1 MVLPLL
7 SSFNSSYYVNYK
19 SFGKKLAC
27 TVSVLLYTEK
37 NMAGSYPVSLPM
49 QRGKSMSSVSRDIL
63 MKDLFKGIELDR
75 LKIENDIK
83 VPNEFYQNLLDY
95 FMERSYLNRLSERE
109 RFSTDMNNTGKITW
123 LRITRLPVHP
133 DHMEDYELL
142 SRWQGVLASM
152 HAWGHRTL
160 FLLNRCG
167 GETRVYLGTASSEKG
182 VRSSDAVEQMR
193 ESASG
198 NMPGIE
204 LQALSPEE
212 ILDQISGGLSTYQAA
227 GAVTGIPSFRNSRKA
242 GMLQTLDQ
250 LSFGIRDL
258 NGNEKDYALLVIA
271 DPLKDGDVAELIGKM
286 RRLSS
291 EIHLD
296 VSRTVSETE
305 SQSENKNK
313 GAAAGSGGGLLGALI
328 GSCIGGGAAQIG
340 SILGRGLAAG
350 IGGLTGIQKQIGMS
364 YSRNVTTQYLDRFAQ
379 YAEQLLEQHIERL
392 KKGRNL
398 GFWNTGV
405 YVLGN
410 TKKDIR
416 TVTGMLRS
424 VYSGD
429 ETYLEPIRLHT
440 FKDGSGALETVK
452 YGMELVPLTAEEE
465 AEQGKEWH
473 IFGKVFQYVSTP
485 MNTEELSLAA
495 SLPRRD
501 VPGLRFVKTAVRF
514 ANNPAEFAGDSITLG
529 RVVDTGVIQ
538 NNEYKIDPHALVRH
552 ALVTGSTGSGKSTTC
567 KTIIRE
573 VSERGIPVLIIEPA
587 KDDYMRWAVQEN
599 RKLPEDRRFQLYMPG
614 VKEFEGEKLSEL
626 KLNPF
631 QPGAVREA
639 PVDLM
644 QRGEK
649 LTAVLNASLPVS
661 DVLPVI
667 IDETVYS
674 YLYRSFKAPFLAG
687 EMEQPLVYPKMD
699 GMIEMAKDV
708 LRARNYEQKVQ
719 DNIGA
724 SLETRFQYLVRGTRG
739 KILNVSRSTEFDE
752 LFRKPAVIN
761 LSRITNEKDRALIM
775 SLLMLSLYEYR
786 ISAYT
791 WDENWRREAQ
801 KNHLLHLTVIEEAHN
816 VLSRPRGDYGGTGN
830 PQQAAADLFV
840 SMLSEI
846 RSYGEGMMIVDQ
858 VPTRLIPDAVKNT
871 NYKIVHRLTSPDD
884 CDVMAAGLALRPDQ
898 KSLIVSLG
906 IGNAVICG
914 DMDDA
919 AAWVKIN
926 KLE

>member
-1 MVLPLL
+1 
-7 SSFNSSYYVNYK
+7 
-19 SFGKKLAC
+19 
-27 TVSVLLYTEK
+27 
-37 NMAGSYPVSLPM
+37 
-49 QRGKSMSSVSRDIL
+49 MSSVSRDIL
-63 MKDLFKGIELDR
+63 MNDLFKGIELDR

-109 RFSTDMNNTGKITW
+109 KFVSDGSTGKITW

-152 HAWGHRTL
+152 HAWGYRT
-160 FLLNRCG
+160 FFFLNRCG
-167 GETRVYLGTASSEKG
+167 GETRLYLGTASSEKG
-182 VRSSDAVEQMR
+182 VSASDAIEQMK

-212 ILDQISGGLSTYQAA
+212 IFAQISGGLSCYHSM
-227 GAVTGIPSFRNSRKA
+227 GAVTGIPSFRDSRKA

-291 EIHLD
+291 EIHLN
-296 VSRTVSETE
+296 VNRTVSETE

-313 GAAAGSGGGLLGALI
+313 GAAAGTGGGLLGALI
-328 GSCIGGGAAQIG
+328 GSCIGGGATQIG
-340 SILGRGLAAG
+340 AILGKGLMAG
-350 IGGLTGIQKQIGMS
+350 IGGMAGIQKQIGMS
-364 YSRNVTTQYLDRFAQ
+364 YSRNVTTQYMDRFAQ

-452 YGMELVPLTAEEE
+452 YGMELVPLTADEELKNE
-465 AEQGKEWH
+465 KGKEWH

-514 ANNPAEFAGDSITLG
+514 ANNPAELIGDSITLG

-552 ALVTGSTGSGKSTTC
+552 TLVTGSTGSGKSTTC

-573 VSERGIPVLIIEPA
+573 VAERGIPVLIIEPA
-587 KDDYMRWAVQEN
+587 KDDYMRWAVREN
-599 RKLPEDRRFQLYMPG
+599 RKLPENRRFRLYMPG
-614 VKEFEGEKLSEL
+614 VKEFEGEKLLEL

-631 QPGAVREA
+631 QPGAVRDV

-649 LTAVLNASLPVS
+649 LTAILNASLPVS

-674 YLYRSFKAPFLAG
+674 YLYRNFKVPFLSG
-687 EMEQPLVYPKMD
+687 EMEQPLAYPKMD

-739 KILNVSRSTEFDE
+739 KILNVSRSTEFEE

-791 WDENWRREAQ
+791 WDENWRKEAQ

-840 SMLSEI
+840 GMLSEI

-906 IGNAVICG
+906 IGNAIICG

-919 AAWVKIN
+919 AAWVKID
-926 KLE
+926 KTE

>member
-1 MVLPLL
+1 
-7 SSFNSSYYVNYK
+7 
-19 SFGKKLAC
+19 
-27 TVSVLLYTEK
+27 
-37 NMAGSYPVSLPM
+37 
-49 QRGKSMSSVSRDIL
+49 MSSVSRDIL

-109 RFSTDMNNTGKITW
+109 RFSTDMSNTGKITW

-152 HAWGHRTL
+152 HAWGHRTI

-167 GETRVYLGTASSEKG
+167 GETRVYLGTTSSEKG
-182 VRSSDAVEQMR
+182 VRSLDAVEQMR

-271 DPLKDGDVAELIGKM
+271 DPLKDGDVADLIGKM

-573 VSERGIPVLIIEPA
+573 VSERGMPVLIIEPA

-631 QPGAVREA
+631 QPGAVRDA

-674 YLYRSFKAPFLAG
+674 YLYRSFKAPFLTG

-699 GMIEMAKDV
+699 GMIEMAKDI

-752 LFRKPAVIN
+752 LFRKSAVIN

-791 WDENWRREAQ
+791 WDENW
-801 KNHLLHLTVIEEAHN
+801 
-816 VLSRPRGDYGGTGN
+816 TGN

-840 SMLSEI
+840 RMLSEI
-846 RSYGEGMMIVDQ
+846 RSSGEGMMIVDQ

>member
-1 MVLPLL
+1 
-7 SSFNSSYYVNYK
+7 
-19 SFGKKLAC
+19 
-27 TVSVLLYTEK
+27 
-37 NMAGSYPVSLPM
+37 
-49 QRGKSMSSVSRDIL
+49 MSSVSRDIL

-95 FMERSYLNRLSERE
+95 FMERSYLNHLSERE

-440 FKDGSGALETVK
+440 FKDGSDALETVK

-614 VKEFEGEKLSEL
+614 VKEFDGEKLSEL

-631 QPGAVREA
+631 QPGAVGDA

>member
-1 MVLPLL
+1 
-7 SSFNSSYYVNYK
+7 
-19 SFGKKLAC
+19 
-27 TVSVLLYTEK
+27 
-37 NMAGSYPVSLPM
+37 
-49 QRGKSMSSVSRDIL
+49 MSSVSRDIL

-95 FMERSYLNRLSERE
+95 FMERSYLNHLSERE

-182 VRSSDAVEQMR
+182 VRSLDAVEQMR

-614 VKEFEGEKLSEL
+614 VKEFDGEKLSEL

-631 QPGAVREA
+631 QPGAVGDA

-816 VLSRPRGDYGGTGN
+816 VLARPRGDYGGTGN

>member
-1 MVLPLL
+1 
-7 SSFNSSYYVNYK
+7 
-19 SFGKKLAC
+19 
-27 TVSVLLYTEK
+27 
-37 NMAGSYPVSLPM
+37 M

-160 FLLNRCG
+160 CLVNRCG
-167 GETRVYLGTASSEKG
+167 GETRVELGTASAEKG

-212 ILDQISGGLSTYQAA
+212 SLDQISGGLSTYQAA

-271 DPLKDGDVAELIGKM
+271 DPLKDGDVAALIGKM

-379 YAEQLLEQHIERL
+379 YAKQLLEQHIERL

-465 AEQGKEWH
+465 TEQGKEWH

-614 VKEFEGEKLSEL
+614 VKEFDGEKLSEL

-631 QPGAVREA
+631 QPGAVGEA

-699 GMIEMAKDV
+699 GMIEMAKDI

-791 WDENWRREAQ
+791 WDENWSREAQ
-801 KNHLLHLTVIEEAHN
+801 KHHLLHRTVIEEAHN

>member
-1 MVLPLL
+1 
-7 SSFNSSYYVNYK
+7 
-19 SFGKKLAC
+19 
-27 TVSVLLYTEK
+27 
-37 NMAGSYPVSLPM
+37 
-49 QRGKSMSSVSRDIL
+49 MSSVSRDIL

-109 RFSTDMNNTGKITW
+109 RFSTDMSNTGKITW

-152 HAWGHRTL
+152 HAWGHRTI

-167 GETRVYLGTASSEKG
+167 GETRIYLGTASSEKG

-364 YSRNVTTQYLDRFAQ
+364 YSKNVTTQYLDRFAQ

-631 QPGAVREA
+631 QPGAVGDA

-775 SLLMLSLYEYR
+775 SLLMISLYEYR

-816 VLSRPRGDYGGTGN
+816 VLARPRGDYGGTGN

-898 KSLIVSLG
+898 KSLIVSLV

>member
-1 MVLPLL
+1 
-7 SSFNSSYYVNYK
+7 
-19 SFGKKLAC
+19 
-27 TVSVLLYTEK
+27 
-37 NMAGSYPVSLPM
+37 
-49 QRGKSMSSVSRDIL
+49 MSSVSRDIL

-614 VKEFEGEKLSEL
+614 VKEFDGEKLSEL

-631 QPGAVREA
+631 QPGAVGEA

-699 GMIEMAKDV
+699 GMIEMAKDI
-708 LRARNYEQKVQ
+708 LRARNYVQKVQ

>member
-1 MVLPLL
+1 MG
-7 SSFNSSYYVNYK
+7 N
-19 SFGKKLAC
+19 
-27 TVSVLLYTEK
+27 
-37 NMAGSYPVSLPM
+37 
-49 QRGKSMSSVSRDIL
+49 VSRDIL
-63 MKDLFKGIELDR
+63 MKDLFQGIELDR

-109 RFSTDMNNTGKITW
+109 TFSAEQSPAGRVTW

-133 DHMEDYELL
+133 DHMEDYDLL

-152 HAWGHRTL
+152 HAWGHRAI

-167 GETRVYLGTASSEKG
+167 GETRLYLGTASSEKG
-182 VRSSDAVEQMR
+182 VRASDAVEQMK
-193 ESASG
+193 ESAAG

-212 ILDQISGGLSTYQAA
+212 VFDQIGGGLSGYQSA

-258 NGNEKDYALLVIA
+258 NGNEKDYALLIIA

-328 GSCIGGGAAQIG
+328 GSCIGGGATYIG
-340 SILGRGLAAG
+340 SVLGRGLAAG
-350 IGGLTGIQKQIGMS
+350 IGGIAGLQKQIGMS
-364 YSRNVTTQYLDRFAQ
+364 YSKNVTTQYLDRFAQ
-379 YAEQLLEQHIERL
+379 YAEQLLDQHIERL

-398 GFWNTGV
+398 GFWNTGI

-410 TKKDIR
+410 TRKDIR

-429 ETYLEPIRLHT
+429 ATYLEPIRLHT

-465 AEQGKEWH
+465 EKNEKGKEWH

-514 ANNPAEFAGDSITLG
+514 ANNPAELPGDSITLG

-573 VSERGIPVLIIEPA
+573 VAKRGIPVLIIEPA

-599 RKLPEDRRFQLYMPG
+599 RKLPKDRQFRLYMPG

-631 QPGAVREA
+631 QPGAVRDA

-674 YLYRSFKAPFLAG
+674 YLYRNFKAPFLAG
-687 EMEQPLVYPKMD
+687 EMEQPHVYPKMD
-699 GMIEMAKDV
+699 GMIEMAKAV

-739 KILNVSRSTEFDE
+739 KILNVSRSTEFEE
-752 LFRKPAVIN
+752 LFQKPAVIN

-791 WDENWRREAQ
+791 WDEGWRKEAQ

-884 CDVMAAGLALRPDQ
+884 CDVMASGLALRPDQ
-898 KSLIVSLG
+898 KPLIVSLG
-906 IGNAVICG
+906 IGNAIICG

-926 KLE
+926 KYVHDDMGRKEDV

>member
-1 MVLPLL
+1 
-7 SSFNSSYYVNYK
+7 
-19 SFGKKLAC
+19 
-27 TVSVLLYTEK
+27 
-37 NMAGSYPVSLPM
+37 M

-95 FMERSYLNRLSERE
+95 FMERSYLNHLSERE

-614 VKEFEGEKLSEL
+614 VKEFDGEKLSEL

-631 QPGAVREA
+631 QPGAVGEA

>member
-1 MVLPLL
+1 
-7 SSFNSSYYVNYK
+7 
-19 SFGKKLAC
+19 
-27 TVSVLLYTEK
+27 
-37 NMAGSYPVSLPM
+37 
-49 QRGKSMSSVSRDIL
+49 MSSVSRDIL

-109 RFSTDMNNTGKITW
+109 RFSTDMSNTGKITW

-152 HAWGHRTL
+152 HAWGHRTI

-167 GETRVYLGTASSEKG
+167 GETRVYLGTTSSEKG

-212 ILDQISGGLSTYQAA
+212 ILDQISGGLSTYQAS

-340 SILGRGLAAG
+340 SILGMGLATG
-350 IGGLTGIQKQIGMS
+350 IGGLTGMQKQIGMS

-379 YAEQLLEQHIERL
+379 YAEQLLEQHIERM

-429 ETYLEPIRLHT
+429 ETYLEPIRLHI

-465 AEQGKEWH
+465 VEKGKEWH

-514 ANNPAEFAGDSITLG
+514 ANNPAELAGDSITLG

-552 ALVTGSTGSGKSTTC
+552 TLVTGSTGSGKSTTC

-573 VSERGIPVLIIEPA
+573 VAERGIPVLIIEPA

-786 ISAYT
+786 ISEYT

>member
-1 MVLPLL
+1 
-7 SSFNSSYYVNYK
+7 
-19 SFGKKLAC
+19 
-27 TVSVLLYTEK
+27 
-37 NMAGSYPVSLPM
+37 
-49 QRGKSMSSVSRDIL
+49 MSNVSRDIL
-63 MKDLFKGIELDR
+63 MEDLFKGIELDK
-75 LKIENDIK
+75 LKIENDIE

-95 FMERSYLNRLSERE
+95 FMERSYLNRLSERDK
-109 RFSTDMNNTGKITW
+109 FFTDLRQGEKITW

-133 DHMEDYELL
+133 DHLEDYELL

-152 HAWGHRTL
+152 HAWGHRAL

-167 GETRVYLGTASSEKG
+167 GETSLYLGTVSSEKG
-182 VRSSDAVEQMR
+182 IRAVDAVEQMK

-204 LQALSPEE
+204 LQALSPEQTFE
-212 ILDQISGGLSTYQAA
+212 QISGGLAGYQSV
-227 GAVTGIPSFRNSRKA
+227 GAVTGIPSFRHNSKA

-271 DPLKDGDVAELIGKM
+271 DPLKDGEVAKLIGKM
-286 RRLSS
+286 RRLAS

-296 VSRTVSETE
+296 VNRTVSETE

-313 GAAAGSGGGLLGALI
+313 GAAIGTGGGILGSLI
-328 GSCIGGGAAQIG
+328 GSCIGAGVARIGA
-340 SILGRGLAAG
+340 ILGRGLAAG
-350 IGGLTGIQKQIGMS
+350 VGGMLGAQKQIGMS
-364 YSRNVTTQYLDRFAQ
+364 YSKNVTSQYLDRFAQ
-379 YAEQLLEQHIERL
+379 YAEHLLDQHIERL
-392 KKGRNL
+392 KKGRNM

-410 TKKDIR
+410 TNKDIR

-429 ETYLEPIRLHT
+429 GTYLEPIRLHT
-440 FKDGSGALETVK
+440 FRDGSGALEIVK

-465 AEQGKEWH
+465 MGMDQEKEWH

-485 MNTEELSLAA
+485 MNTEELSLAT

-514 ANNPAEFAGDSITLG
+514 ANNPAELLGDSITLG
-529 RVVDTGVIQ
+529 KVVDTGVIQ
-538 NNEYKIDPHALVRH
+538 NNDYKIDPHALVRH
-552 ALVTGSTGSGKSTTC
+552 ALVAGSTGSGKSTTC

-573 VSERGIPVLIIEPA
+573 VAERGIPVLIIEPA
-587 KDDYMRWAVQEN
+587 KDDYMRWAIKEN
-599 RKLPEDRRFQLYMPG
+599 QRLPQDQQFRLYMPG
-614 VKEFEGEKLSEL
+614 VKEFEGQKLQEL

-631 QPGAVREA
+631 QPGAVKDA

-674 YLYRSFKAPFLAG
+674 YLYHNFKVPFLAG
-687 EMEQPLVYPKMD
+687 EMEQPLAYPKMD
-699 GMIEMAKDV
+699 GMIDMAKAV
-708 LRARNYEQKVQ
+708 LRARNYEKKVQ

-739 KILNVSRSTEFDE
+739 KILNVSRSTEYEE
-752 LFRKPAVIN
+752 LFQKPAVIN

-791 WDENWRREAQ
+791 WDDSYRKEAQ
-801 KNHLLHLTVIEEAHN
+801 KNQLLHLTVIEEAHN
-816 VLSRPRGDYGGTGN
+816 VLSKPQGNYGGTGD

-858 VPTRLIPDAVKNT
+858 VPTRLIPDAIKNT
-871 NYKIVHRLTSPDD
+871 NYKIVHRLTAPDD
-884 CDVMAAGLALRPDQ
+884 CEVMAAGLALRPDQ

-906 IGNAVICG
+906 IGNAIICG

-919 AAWVKIN
+919 AAWVKLN
-926 KLE
+926 KPE